1 VVIQALAS
9 FLQCPIL
16 HSGTWRPRRRASD
29 KRKTSGRRRRSHC
42 CERASERA
50 AAWSTDSRVL
60 RRKGV
65 ILVSEHTGKAGAASA
80 KTTTFL
86 RRPDTTPSHGTP
98 TLEAG
103 APLAL
108 AQVPT
113 LSFSLAL
120 RQRPSS
126 LPLGHRI
133 KMGPRGLGK
142 CNFWLRPYQAFNF

>member
-1 VVIQALAS
+1 
-9 FLQCPIL
+9 
-16 HSGTWRPRRRASD
+16 
-29 KRKTSGRRRRSHC
+29 
-42 CERASERA
+42 
-50 AAWSTDSRVL
+50 
-60 RRKGV
+60 
-65 ILVSEHTGKAGAASA
+65 VSEHTGKAGAASA

-120 RQRPSS
+120 HQRPSS
-126 LPLGHRI
+126 PLPFGHTI

-142 CNFWLRPYQAFNF
+142 CKFWLRPYQAFNF